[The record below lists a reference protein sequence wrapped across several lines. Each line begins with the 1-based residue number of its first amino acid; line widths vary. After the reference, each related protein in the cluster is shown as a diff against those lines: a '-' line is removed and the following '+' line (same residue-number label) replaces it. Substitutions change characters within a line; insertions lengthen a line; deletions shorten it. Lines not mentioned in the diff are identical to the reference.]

1 MRLFFQLL
9 TSLVYIVVWVI
20 CGLALW
26 LGDRPLRVTAAA
38 FVFFWTITPLFS
50 LWWQGWNV
58 PMVVID
64 VNALLVLTLI
74 SLRWRRLWS
83 TVLVALCFLQVLTP
97 FLAYA
102 THIKRFYWQSAY
114 NVMGWVMLVV
124 MAVAIV
130 LTVRARRRADEG
142 AVRP

>member
-1 MRLFFQLL
+1 MFFQLL
-9 TSLVYIVVWVI
+9 SSLVYIVVWMI

-26 LGDRPLRVTAAA
+26 QGDRPLRVTAIA
-38 FVFFWTITPLFS
+38 FLFFWTISPLVSF
-50 LWWQGWNV
+50 WWLGWNV
-58 PMVVID
+58 PLLIID
-64 VNALLVLTLI
+64 LNALLALTWI

-83 TVLVALCFLQVLTP
+83 TVLVALTFLQFVMP

-114 NVMGWVMLVV
+114 AVIGWVMLLV
-124 MAVAIV
+124 MVVAIM

-142 AVRP
+142 AVRS